1 MAQPTEY
8 RIFSLVTVLF
18 FAFLYIPVG
27 VVIFYA
33 FNENEVISQW
43 GGFSLKWF
51 ESAVQNKALLRSV
64 KVSLTVA
71 FFATII
77 ATSIS
82 VVSALL
88 LDRSRMRHRSNISE
102 TLIQLPL
109 LIPEIVLAVSVLI
122 FFSQLG
128 IRNSMIKLIIA
139 HATFCTPFAF
149 LPIRARLQGMN
160 KELEQASYDLYA
172 NTWTTFRLITV
183 PLLMPGIFA
192 GAMLSFI
199 ISMDDFITSVMVS
212 GGGATTLPV
221 YIFSLVKMG
230 VTPELNAIS
239 TIIMGVSLIVVTI
252 AFSLIYTSNKLKKI

>member
-1 MAQPTEY
+1 MTRPTEY
-8 RIFSLVTVLF
+8 KIFSVVTVLF

-27 VVIFYA
+27 VVVYYS
-33 FNENEVISQW
+33 FNANEVVSQW
-43 GGFSLKWF
+43 GGFSLRWF
-51 ESAVQNKALLRSV
+51 ESAFENKALIRSV

-71 FFATII
+71 FFATVI

-82 VVSALL
+82 VISALL
-88 LDRSRMRHRSNISE
+88 LDRSRMRKNAHLSE
-102 TLIQLPL
+102 TIIQLPL
-109 LIPEIVLAVSVLI
+109 LVPEIVLAVSVLI
-122 FFSQLG
+122 FFSQMGL
-128 IRNSMIKLIIA
+128 RNSMIKLIIA

-160 KELEQASYDLYA
+160 KEMEQAAYDLYA
-172 NTWTTFRLITV
+172 NTWTTFRLVTV

-199 ISMDDFITSVMVS
+199 ISMDDFITSMMVS

-239 TIIMGVSLIVVTI
+239 TIIMGVSLCVVTI
-252 AFSLIYTSNKLKKI
+252 AFSLIYTNNKLKKI

>member
-1 MAQPTEY
+1 MVQTTEY
-8 RIFSLVTVLF
+8 RVFSVVTLLF
-18 FAFLYIPVG
+18 FAYLYIPVG
-27 VVIFYA
+27 VVIFYS
-33 FNENEVISQW
+33 FNESEVVSQW

-51 ESAVQNKALLRSV
+51 EAAFENKALLRSV

-71 FFATII
+71 FFATLI
-77 ATSIS
+77 ATTIS
-82 VVSALL
+82 VISALL
-88 LDRSRMRHRSNISE
+88 LDRSRMRKNANISE
-102 TLIQLPL
+102 TIIQLPL
-109 LIPEIVLAVSVLI
+109 LVPEIVLAVSVLI
-122 FFSQLG
+122 FFSQMGL
-128 IRNSMIKLIIA
+128 RNSMIKLIIA

-160 KELEQASYDLYA
+160 KEMEQAAHDLYA
-172 NTWTTFRLITV
+172 NTWQTFRLVTV

-221 YIFSLVKMG
+221 YIFSLVKIG

-239 TIIMGVSLIVVTI
+239 TIIMVFSLIIVTT
-252 AFSLIYTSNKLKKI
+252 AFSLIYTNNKLRKI

>member
-1 MAQPTEY
+1 MVQPTEY
-8 RIFSLVTVLF
+8 RIFSIVTVLF

-88 LDRSRMRHRSNISE
+88 LDRSRMQHRSNISE

-139 HATFCTPFAF
+139 HANILYTVCVSAHSCKTARYEQG
-149 LPIRARLQGMN
+149 IR
-160 KELEQASYDLYA
+160 
-172 NTWTTFRLITV
+172 T
-183 PLLMPGIFA
+183 
-192 GAMLSFI
+192 
-199 ISMDDFITSVMVS
+199 
-212 GGGATTLPV
+212 
-221 YIFSLVKMG
+221 G
-230 VTPELNAIS
+230 VL
-239 TIIMGVSLIVVTI
+239 
-252 AFSLIYTSNKLKKI
+252 